1 MFIEIN
7 DLDFPENRFTKDGSP
22 IVGNQEFLYISLY
35 RSVLSRHFSSVK
47 HLNTPKI
54 DQNIS
59 EYTRFHL
66 LPLLVDSGL
75 KGEEA
80 ISLLEINEEKICRA
94 LTHYSRDN
102 MWYTSNIHMGA
113 LAAVSIL
120 KLDSLNSL
128 AFQLIQDLD
137 ITSFTSTK
145 WKYKGSINRIAAF
158 YHYIPFIDANNI
170 EISKRTK
177 EILFADLHRL
187 QNSLGSFCSPNGF
200 SCMELD
206 SVVAAAYLKKFDYN
220 TDDLLKKK
228 LFNHLSNFDC
238 GWPLYGFS
246 SGRINDI
253 WEILSSSAFIQDK
266 LWNLKKILIDTRNLQ
281 FDNGHKELVSKAND
295 KTLMSNYFGL
305 VTYLQLIQA
314 LGISEKNNL
323 KVFHSYGLSYVV
335 Q

>member
-1 MFIEIN
+1 MFIEIK
-7 DLDFPENRFTKDGSP
+7 DLDFPGNRFTKEGSP
-22 IVGNQEFLYISLY
+22 IVGDQELLYTSLY
-35 RSVLSRHFSSVK
+35 RSVLSRHFNGENL
-47 HLNTPKI
+47 LNPPKL

-80 ISLLEINEEKICRA
+80 ISLLEINEEKIISA
-94 LTHYSRDN
+94 LIHYSRDN

-120 KLDSLNSL
+120 NLDSLNSL
-128 AFQLIQDLD
+128 AFELIQDLD

-170 EISKRTK
+170 QISKRTK
-177 EILFADLHRL
+177 EILFADLHGL

-206 SVVAAAYLKKFDYN
+206 SVVAAAYLKKFDYY
-220 TDDLLKKK
+220 TDDLLKNK
-228 LFNHLSNFDC
+228 LFNHLSNFDF
-238 GWPLYGFS
+238 GWPLYGLS
-246 SGRINDI
+246 SGKINGI
-253 WEILSSSAFIQDK
+253 WEVLSSSAFIQDK
-266 LWNLKKILIDTRNLQ
+266 LWNLKKILIDTRKLQ
-281 FDNGHKELVSKAND
+281 FDNGHRELVSKAND

-305 VTYLQLIQA
+305 VTYLQLVQA